1 MTEAPGTHNPQ
12 FLPPNIRC
20 LSRCRRP
27 KLHRSICRSSV
38 AGLLFMSIRVRA
50 CPVSIRLMVGTRS
63 LAREAARRSRAHST
77 IISASSRAW
86 ASRSSMVCRHR
97 TPPIRRRRRR
107 GCTCRLRFLSDEKLT
122 LTRALNLPTFSTELK
137 RMALVIDDNTIT
149 KVFYPVFP
157 PDKNAAEVI
166 AWLQRSR

>member
-50 CPVSIRLMVGTRS
+50 CPVSIRLTVGTRS

-77 IISASSRAW
+77 IIRAHALGRRAALWSVETEHRLSEGGGDAAAPAVCDSCRTRSSRSPAPSISRHFPPSSSAW
-86 ASRSSMVCRHR
+86 RLSSMTTQSPRSS
-97 TPPIRRRRRR
+97 
-107 GCTCRLRFLSDEKLT
+107 
-122 LTRALNLPTFSTELK
+122 TR
-137 RMALVIDDNTIT
+137 
-149 KVFYPVFP
+149 FYP
-157 PDKNAAEVI
+157 PDNNAAEVI

>member
-27 KLHRSICRSSV
+27 KAHRSICRSSV
-38 AGLLFMSIRVRA
+38 AGLLFMSIRGV
-50 CPVSIRLMVGTRS
+50 PGVDTPDGWTRS
-63 LAREAARRSRAHST
+63 LEREAARRSRAHST

-97 TPPIRRRRRR
+97 TPPIRRRRPR
-107 GCTCRLRFLSDEKLT
+107 GCTCRLRFCR
-122 LTRALNLPTFSTELK
+122 TRSSRSPATSIS
-137 RMALVIDDNTIT
+137 RH
-149 KVFYPVFP
+149 FP
-157 PDKNAAEVI
+157 PSSS
-166 AWLQRSR
+166 AWRLSSMTAQSPRSSTRFSRRTRMLRK

>member
-20 LSRCRRP
+20 LSCCRRP
-27 KLHRSICRSSV
+27 KAHRSICRSSV

-50 CPVSIRLMVGTRS
+50 CPVSIRLTVGTRS

-97 TPPIRRRRRR
+97 TPPIRRRRPR
-107 GCTCRLRFLSDEKLT
+107 GCTCRLRFCR
-122 LTRALNLPTFSTELK
+122 TRSSRSPAPSIS
-137 RMALVIDDNTIT
+137 RH
-149 KVFYPVFP
+149 FP
-157 PDKNAAEVI
+157 PSSS
-166 AWLQRSR
+166 AWRLSSMTTQSPRSSTRFSRRTRMLRK